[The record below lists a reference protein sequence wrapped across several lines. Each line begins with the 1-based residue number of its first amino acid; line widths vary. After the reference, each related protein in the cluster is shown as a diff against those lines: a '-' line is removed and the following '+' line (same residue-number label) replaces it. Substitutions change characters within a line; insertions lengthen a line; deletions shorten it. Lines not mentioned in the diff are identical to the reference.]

1 MHINVR
7 DFLTESVGYSRA
19 YRISWERPELDAV
32 QLTADVEGEIA
43 ISRLESALLVQ
54 GHFRTESKQICDR
67 CLRTFRRPANVT
79 FKQLYAEN
87 PGDDEMPI
95 KDYEID
101 LAPLLEQEI
110 ILGLPIKLLHS
121 PSCNGTEA
129 QAKYTNK
136 DATSRLKDQ
145 ARITKGT
152 KRGRT

>member
-19 YRISWERPELDAV
+19 YKFSGERPKLDSI
-32 QLTADVEGEIA
+32 QLTKDVEGELT

-54 GHFRTESKQICDR
+54 GQFKTESEQICDR
-67 CLRTFRRPANVT
+67 CLRTFNRPANVT

-101 LAPLLEQEI
+101 LAPLIEQEV
-110 ILGLPIKLLHS
+110 ILSLPIKLLHS
-121 PSCNGTEA
+121 PSCTGTEA
-129 QAKYTNK
+129 QAKYTSK
-136 DATSRLKDQ
+136 DVTSRLKDQ